1 MRSDVFLG
9 ITIFVTKRRKTSEY
23 RIENE
28 VKAIIAGK
36 EPALA

>member
-1 MRSDVFLG
+1 MPFGDDD
-9 ITIFVTKRRKTSEY
+9 ICYKRRKTSEY

>member
-1 MRSDVFLG
+1 MPFGDDD
-9 ITIFVTKRRKTSEY
+9 ICYKRRKTSSEY